1 VGTLFIADTNHH
13 RVLRWPLDGKAKT
26 ELVALGD
33 LAAPSIETPAKVVID
48 PRDPTIA
55 LGPLRIP
62 PGSTSKIQVHWEI
75 PKGTGVNDEAPFR
88 VVWASSRGLARLP
101 DPTREKGTLAKEGFE
116 IQIEPV
122 AGAKT
127 AELTGVLDMVVC
139 DVVTHAVCL
148 PVRRTLAATFAVE
161 PGAVPAA
168 VSIPLPAA
176 AVP

>member
-1 VGTLFIADTNHH
+1 L
-13 RVLRWPLDGKAKT
+13 
-26 ELVALGD
+26 
-33 LAAPSIETPAKVVID
+33 PA
-48 PRDPTIA
+48 
-55 LGPLRIP
+55 
-62 PGSTSKIQVHWEI
+62 
-75 PKGTGVNDEAPFR
+75 
-88 VVWASSRGLARLP
+88 
-101 DPTREKGTLAKEGFE
+101 PTREKGTLAKDGFE

-148 PVRRTLAATFAVE
+148 PVRRTLAASFAVE
-161 PGAVPAA
+161 PGAPPAPVS